1 VDKDVMVVTAGAFA
15 VLLVLKCKRRRWEL
29 EMRNAKEF
37 INVAAATALLF
48 FVTSL
53 VLINVKQVGA
63 QPDEPCLQFA
73 GCSH

>member
-1 VDKDVMVVTAGAFA
+1 
-15 VLLVLKCKRRRWEL
+15 
-29 EMRNAKEF
+29 MRNAKEF
-37 INVAAATALLF
+37 INVASATALLF

-63 QPDEPCLQFA
+63 QPHEPCLQFA